1 MLKIDYRLEEVF
13 VTFVEIDI
21 NCHEFKEFNPRTVNR
36 LIQKWNT
43 RVSENYRMEANG
55 YVFYSYCC

>member
-1 MLKIDYRLEEVF
+1 MVVIIIYITDNKITNAGKTVLKIDYRLEEVF

-36 LIQKWNT
+36 LIQK
-43 RVSENYRMEANG
+43 
-55 YVFYSYCC
+55 

>member
-21 NCHEFKEFNPRTVNR
+21 NYHELKEFNPRTVNR
-36 LIQKWNT
+36 LIQK
-43 RVSENYRMEANG
+43 
-55 YVFYSYCC
+55 